1 MKIPSDAVARGN
13 FFEDILQQCLL
24 TRDERKTF
32 YNEMRRYYMH
42 GCAWDG
48 DPGTAVNKIYPHIDQ
63 LTSFMYA
70 QETTKFAVTIPPS
83 VSDAEL
89 DKVPSVNEAL
99 NNEWHDSNTDIIFGT
114 ALTWS
119 FVYGSMFLKTRW
131 NGRQT
136 ETSVVE
142 PHNFGVIREDVPMLD
157 RQEAFVHCYLT
168 TQSELERELTIAKHP
183 RLNDI
188 LSHVV
193 PNGALDTTK
202 DLQVGNIVISSV
214 SPMIVGNWDVNLMQ
228 LTRYQPKVLTP
239 LIQMYEL
246 YIYDNEAKD
255 YIIVTMADPSI
266 VIYDRPIE
274 KMLIK
279 NEHPFTQVAPNP
291 TPDYFWGYSEVERL
305 IPLQTMRNKR
315 LNQVRKMMD
324 RQAQPPKSF
333 SGFDAVSDEIANAF
347 DTPDGVVI
355 SDNPQAKVDPYQP
368 TIPEDLFAE
377 IREMDTMFEETSGIN
392 NVLSGRGEKG
402 VRSEGHANQ
411 LAKLGSS
418 RAKKRALIVED
429 SLERLASLDLKLMQK
444 YSATKYKGDDGLPF
458 VLDQFTKDFNVKVDA
473 HSNSPIF
480 MDEVEQKAFELFK
493 AKAIDREE
501 LIDLIDIPM
510 KQLLK
515 KKLKTKIEPAEAK
528 AAQDEKILQLKHQQ
542 GKKA

>member
-1 MKIPSDAVARGN
+1 
-13 FFEDILQQCLL
+13 
-24 TRDERKTF
+24 
-32 YNEMRRYYMH
+32 
-42 GCAWDG
+42 
-48 DPGTAVNKIYPHIDQ
+48 
-63 LTSFMYA
+63 
-70 QETTKFAVTIPPS
+70 
-83 VSDAEL
+83 
-89 DKVPSVNEAL
+89 
-99 NNEWHDSNTDIIFGT
+99 
-114 ALTWS
+114 
-119 FVYGSMFLKTRW
+119 
-131 NGRQT
+131 
-136 ETSVVE
+136 
-142 PHNFGVIREDVPMLD
+142 
-157 RQEAFVHCYLT
+157 
-168 TQSELERELTIAKHP
+168 
-183 RLNDI
+183 
-188 LSHVV
+188 
-193 PNGALDTTK
+193 
-202 DLQVGNIVISSV
+202 
-214 SPMIVGNWDVNLMQ
+214 
-228 LTRYQPKVLTP
+228 
-239 LIQMYEL
+239 
-246 YIYDNEAKD
+246 
-255 YIIVTMADPSI
+255 
-266 VIYDRPIE
+266 
-274 KMLIK
+274 MLIK

-444 YSATKYKGDDGLPF
+444 YSATKYKGDDGLQF